1 MYYICLPLTFLLL
14 SIINAGHSYKLL
26 DEEVDLL
33 TSLCPTV
40 IGCECVNED
49 PTQLLCDGITSSTIT
64 EIQLQYPRVARLKIR
79 KWSDK
84 SFNIS
89 LLNNLTSLT
98 ELHVINSWVTH
109 ITGITDVS
117 GKFPL
122 RELSFNNN
130 RLSNWTE
137 ICQLSHQ
144 LPSLEKMWLN
154 KNLFTT
160 LSECE
165 NGKRFDIKEIHLNY
179 NEIWSINWGRSVST
193 LESLSLDGTS
203 IISLESDS
211 IPSSLHHLSLVSTP
225 LQYLD
230 LPPLPH
236 LRSIDLSHTKLKS
249 IPHLNTPLL
258 QTFTMNANQILH
270 CDILSLSSLSS
281 LTNLSLEESTQ
292 MRSIYGHLPSSIQSF
307 SLTHSLL
314 TSLHP
319 LFFRS
324 SPSFLNIS
332 HNDWSCSSCFLQWTL
347 PLKEKHHFFL
357 PNCTPPQGKKDCTT
371 LEVAVPSRVSVINGG
386 ETFVQ
391 CHSSNED
398 SIIEWWLYRPAT
410 FIGRFDGRNKV
421 LTKGNGSDIVQMVE
435 GGSLHVKVASRD
447 IVERYI
453 CIARLR
459 GSNETAQETTVIRL
473 NFSAW
478 YSIDILDSVFWGCLM
493 SATLACAAS
502 FLLNITWILS
512 RKSIL
517 WWIQRAERL
526 SRVRKM
532 VEAIEKYRQR
542 QMDTIHD
549 NYNKKVQTMRDT
561 YHQQVDQ
568 LRVGYSSQV
577 ERFRDYRTAQM
588 ENVHSHLETLRDNY
602 QQQLH
607 RAREYGSRRAEML
620 WESYERQMN
629 RVRMFN
635 LQSRLKMM
643 RQYNLKQRYI
653 NKLFESFQ
661 KENADAETM
670 RKHEEEVRAV
680 LNMAD
685 DSQLPPLSRSSSFY
699 SLPEYIVDKD
709 GNLRP
714 SPLVP
719 SSSSPPI
726 PFNRP
731 NRSKDSS
738 SSPPP
743 GPSTAL

>member
-1 MYYICLPLTFLLL
+1 MYIYLTL
-14 SIINAGHSYKLL
+14 SILLFSIFNAGHSHKPIE
-26 DEEVDLL
+26 EEVNLPI
-33 TSLCPTV
+33 SLCPTV
-40 IGCECVNED
+40 IGCECVDED
-49 PTQLLCDGITSSTIT
+49 PSLLECKGISSSTIG
-64 EIQLQYPRVARLKIR
+64 EIQVQYPKVSHLTIQ
-79 KWSDK
+79 KWSEK
-84 SFNIS
+84 SFNLG
-89 LLNNLTSLT
+89 LLYNLTSLVQ
-98 ELHVINSWVTH
+98 LHVINSSVTRL
-109 ITGITDVS
+109 TGIALLSAT
-117 GKFPL
+117 FPL
-122 RELSFNNN
+122 RRISFHNNY
-130 RLSNWTE
+130 LSNWTE

-144 LPSLEKMWLN
+144 LPRLEKLWLS
-154 KNLFTT
+154 KNSFTT
-160 LSECE
+160 LSQCQ
-165 NGKRFDIKEIHLNY
+165 NDTRFNIKELSLNN
-179 NEIWSINWGRSVST
+179 NEISSLDWGDTVST
-193 LESLSLDGTS
+193 LRSLHLDWTS
-203 IISLESDS
+203 ISSLHPHS
-211 IPSSLHHLSLVSTP
+211 IPSTLHNLSLASTP
-225 LQYLD
+225 LESLD
-230 LPPLPH
+230 LPPLPL
-236 LRSIDLSHTKLKS
+236 LRYIDLSNTKLKL
-249 IPHLNTPLL
+249 IPHLHTPLL
-258 QTFTMNANQILH
+258 ETFTMDSNQILH
-270 CDILSLSSLSS
+270 CDISWMFTLSSLS
-281 LTNLSLEESTQ
+281 TLSLANSRQ
-292 MRSIYGHLPSSIQSF
+292 LRSMNGHLPTSITSF
-307 SLTHSLL
+307 TLTHSRL
-314 TSLHP
+314 TTLHP
-319 LFFRS
+319 TFFRS
-324 SPSFLNIS
+324 SPSSLNIS
-332 HNDWSCSSCFLQWTL
+332 HNEWSCSLCFLQWTL
-347 PLKEKHHFFL
+347 PIKSQHRSSL
-357 PNCTPPQGKKDCTT
+357 PNCTLPAGREECDT
-371 LEVAVPSRVSVINGG
+371 LEVIVEPRVSVVNGG
-386 ETFVQ
+386 ETYVA
-391 CHSSNED
+391 CSSTNED
-398 SIIEWWLYRPAT
+398 AIIEWWLFRPAT
-410 FIGRFDGRNKV
+410 FIGRFDEKRGE
-421 LTKGNGSDIVQMVE
+421 LTKGNASDVVEVVE
-435 GGSLHVKVASRD
+435 GGSLHIKFASRD
-447 IVERYI
+447 IVERYV

-459 GSNETAQETTVIRL
+459 GSNVTAQGTVLIRL
-473 NFSAW
+473 DFSAW

-549 NYNKKVQTMRDT
+549 NYNKKVSAMRDT

-568 LRVGYSSQV
+568 LRLGYSSQV

-661 KENADAETM
+661 KENADAETL

-685 DSQLPPLSRSSSFY
+685 DSKLPPLSRSSSFY
-699 SLPEYIVDKD
+699 SLPEYIMDED
-709 GNLRP
+709 GTLRP

-738 SSPPP
+738 RSPPP

>member
-1 MYYICLPLTFLLL
+1 MV
-14 SIINAGHSYKLL
+14 A
-26 DEEVDLL
+26 
-33 TSLCPTV
+33 
-40 IGCECVNED
+40 
-49 PTQLLCDGITSSTIT
+49 
-64 EIQLQYPRVARLKIR
+64 IQ
-79 KWSDK
+79 
-84 SFNIS
+84 
-89 LLNNLTSLT
+89 
-98 ELHVINSWVTH
+98 E
-109 ITGITDVS
+109 G
-117 GKFPL
+117 
-122 RELSFNNN
+122 
-130 RLSNWTE
+130 
-137 ICQLSHQ
+137 
-144 LPSLEKMWLN
+144 
-154 KNLFTT
+154 
-160 LSECE
+160 
-165 NGKRFDIKEIHLNY
+165 
-179 NEIWSINWGRSVST
+179 
-193 LESLSLDGTS
+193 
-203 IISLESDS
+203 
-211 IPSSLHHLSLVSTP
+211 
-225 LQYLD
+225 
-230 LPPLPH
+230 
-236 LRSIDLSHTKLKS
+236 
-249 IPHLNTPLL
+249 
-258 QTFTMNANQILH
+258 
-270 CDILSLSSLSS
+270 
-281 LTNLSLEESTQ
+281 
-292 MRSIYGHLPSSIQSF
+292 
-307 SLTHSLL
+307 
-314 TSLHP
+314 
-319 LFFRS
+319 
-324 SPSFLNIS
+324 
-332 HNDWSCSSCFLQWTL
+332 
-347 PLKEKHHFFL
+347 
-357 PNCTPPQGKKDCTT
+357 
-371 LEVAVPSRVSVINGG
+371 VAVPSRVSVINGG

-459 GSNETAQETTVIRL
+459 GSNETAQE
-473 NFSAW
+473 
-478 YSIDILDSVFWGCLM
+478 
-493 SATLACAAS
+493 
-502 FLLNITWILS
+502 
-512 RKSIL
+512 
-517 WWIQRAERL
+517 
-526 SRVRKM
+526 
-532 VEAIEKYRQR
+532 
-542 QMDTIHD
+542 
-549 NYNKKVQTMRDT
+549 
-561 YHQQVDQ
+561 VDQ